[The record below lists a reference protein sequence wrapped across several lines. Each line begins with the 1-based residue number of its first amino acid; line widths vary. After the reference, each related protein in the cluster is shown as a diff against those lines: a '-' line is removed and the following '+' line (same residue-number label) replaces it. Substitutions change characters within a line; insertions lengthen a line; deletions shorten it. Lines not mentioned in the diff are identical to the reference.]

1 MIMKLW
7 IYENHVW
14 ELRGEEVYNEPIQ
27 QPAASLFATCSSI
40 GRVLHPYHRGWG
52 FESHTG
58 MNFFRLSFHNCK
70 SCSLHNRCFM
80 SQLKW
85 MQHFAWSAKQ
95 MRSMRQGEERNK
107 VPVMHGSIIL
117 LVTIPSPLPGQPPG
131 KVQPFGTVWS
141 SPVQGAGG
149 SLWFC
154 EVGAIS
160 HTV

>member
-27 QPAASLFATCSSI
+27 QPAASLFVTCSSI
-40 GRVLHPYHRGWG
+40 GRVLHPYHTGWG

-95 MRSMRQGEERNK
+95 VRSMRQGEERNK

-117 LVTIPSPLPGQPPG
+117 LVTIPPPLPGQPPG
-131 KVQPFGTVWS
+131 QVQPFGTVWS